1 MTRDQDRFIYG
12 LGLLEEVAAMDIGLK
27 IDAKFLGAE
36 VEKVFASKKVED
48 GKHQVRLGPSPQLR
62 KTILNRVSKLPH

>member
-1 MTRDQDRFIYG
+1 MTRDQDRFVYG

-36 VEKVFASKKVED
+36 VEKVFASKKSTD
-48 GKHQVRLGPSPQLR
+48 GEHQVRLGPSPELR
-62 KTILNRVSKLPH
+62 KTIFNRIGKLPH